1 MIGGL
6 VFVALVIAW
15 ALILGR
21 LMGGTGSWLPS
32 GGRDA

>member
-1 MIGGL
+1 MG
-6 VFVALVIAW
+6 ALIFILAVIAW

-21 LMGGTGSWLPS
+21 LMGGTGSWLPT